1 MIPKPSAVEP
11 TTPMVK
17 ISRRGFVKTG
27 GALFVSMT
35 LLRRVSA
42 AGTENPPAVETP
54 IASWIEVRSDNTIVV
69 RTGRTEIGTGMSG
82 FYTQVV
88 AEELNVA
95 PEAITLITGDTD
107 KTSEGGYSAGFL
119 GGAANLRKASAYT
132 YQALLGR
139 AATHLQVPVTA
150 LSVENGI
157 ASAGGKRISYG
168 DLVQGQQFD
177 LKIPVTGKTARWA
190 PAGAANI
197 AGIDWASMDGLVVAG
212 DPPLKPISQYKVVG
226 TSFPMPVI
234 PDKVT
239 GKTQWSCDVVLP
251 GMLHARMVRPST
263 LGSTLVSAGEV
274 DKKLFPTAQVV
285 TRGNLVAV
293 VSPSEWEAISAVH
306 AVATQTKW
314 TTWAG
319 LPGSDNLTKTL
330 REHPWGDHPERRG
343 NVAEVNAAL
352 AEAAH
357 TLSASYQQAYVKH
370 APIGPFVA
378 VADVRADKVTVWTH
392 SAHAQACRAR
402 IANMLGTSV
411 ENVRVR
417 CLEHA
422 GQFGRTT
429 FGGDGAEADAVVLSQ
444 ITGKPVRVQWTLQ
457 EDLAWSSATPGW
469 IADVK
474 AAADDRGLLT
484 ALRSDFYSPHMTDP
498 RPLGAILSGMPA
510 GPAPPGGFLANE
522 WAYDKITCRLEQV
535 YAREN
540 IGSESPHGGVRGLI
554 MRTPGQRQQNFVIEA
569 FMNEAAA
576 AAKADPVQFRLE
588 HTTDARVAGIL
599 QATAKAAEWETRPS
613 PCPAANRSGDQA
625 VKGRGVCI
633 MIRSGAY
640 WTGIA
645 EVSVTPATG
654 VVRVTKFTLGVECG
668 KVINPR
674 QLDRCMKGGVVMGL
688 GEALKEEMTFD
699 SAKVTSIDWNRY
711 KILTMQEMPE
721 IKVVQISRDDKGFGG
736 GGEAPN
742 ALVPAAVAA
751 AFFDATGVAPRRLP
765 LTPKYVSGLLKLS

>member
-1 MIPKPSAVEP
+1 MIPKPTAALSSVVEARL
-11 TTPMVK
+11 T
-17 ISRRGFVKTG
+17 RRHFVKAG
-27 GALFVSMT
+27 GALFVS
-35 LLRRVSA
+35 LSLRRASA
-42 AGTENPPAVETP
+42 AGADKPTPVEAP
-54 IASWIEVRSDNTIVV
+54 IASWIEVRGDNTILV

-107 KTSEGGYSAGFL
+107 KTSDGGYSAGFL
-119 GGAANLRKASAYT
+119 GGATNLRKASAYT
-132 YQALLGR
+132 YQALLGL
-139 AATHLQVPVTA
+139 AAKRLRVPVTA
-150 LSVENGI
+150 LRVEKGI
-157 ASAGGKRISYG
+157 VSAGAIHISYG
-168 DLVQGQQFD
+168 DLLRGQQLD
-177 LKIPVTGKTARWA
+177 LKIPVTGKPARWA
-190 PAGAANI
+190 AQGVASI
-197 AGIDWASMDGLVVAG
+197 AGVEWATMDGLVVAG

-251 GMLHARMVRPST
+251 GMLHARMVRPTT
-263 LGSTLVSAGEV
+263 LGSTLISAGEV
-274 DKKLFPTAQVV
+274 DRKQYPTAEVV
-285 TRGNLVAV
+285 KKGNLVAV

-314 TTWAG
+314 TTWTG

-330 REHPWGDHPERRG
+330 REHTWGQPAESRG
-343 NVAEVNAAL
+343 NVAEVTSALSNAS
-352 AEAAH
+352 H
-357 TLSASYQQAYVKH
+357 TLSASYEQAYVKH

-378 VADVRADKVTVWTH
+378 VADVRNDKTATVWTH

-402 IANMLGTSV
+402 IAHMLGTTV
-411 ENVRVR
+411 DNVVVR

-457 EDLAWSSATPGW
+457 EDLAWSSATPAW
-469 IADVK
+469 IADIK
-474 AAADDRGLLT
+474 AATDRGRVT
-484 ALRSDFYSPHMTDP
+484 AMHSAFYSPHMMDP
-498 RPLGAILSGMPA
+498 RPLGAILAGMPA
-510 GPAPPGGFLANE
+510 GEAPPGGFIATE
-522 WAYDKITCRLEQV
+522 WAYDKIACRIEQV

-540 IGSESPHGGVRGLI
+540 IGSESPSGGVRGLI

-576 AAKADPVQFRLE
+576 AAKADPVQFRLD
-588 HTTDARVAGIL
+588 HTADARVIAVL

-613 PCPAANRSGDQA
+613 PCASASKSGTQP

-640 WTGIA
+640 WAGIA
-645 EVSVTPATG
+645 EIAVTPSTG
-654 VVRVTKFTLGVECG
+654 VVRVTKFTIGVECG

-699 SAKVTSIDWNRY
+699 SGKVTSTDWNRY

-751 AFFDATGVAPRRLP
+751 AFFDATGVAARRLP
-765 LTPKYVSGLLKLS
+765 LTPAYVAPLLKA